1 LESYLSEIAQDWR
14 EDSSNRDLRHARNRV
29 RHGILPRLE
38 RGLNPAVRETLAE
51 TAEIA
56 RSEEEYWQKEVARV
70 LPEVWGADQR
80 ILRLAELSRLP
91 LALRRR
97 LIRAAAE
104 SLGLRLEFRHV
115 EEILALGRVT
125 GKSAMLPK
133 AWTISRF
140 KDELRFDLP
149 GKEAAIVSNYEYAL
163 AVPGLVRV
171 AEAKTWFEAA
181 LVPGSG
187 APGYNPDHMFDPAL
201 LRSELTVRNWRPGDR
216 FWPAHRKSPK
226 KIKELLQ
233 ERKVTGT
240 ERKLWPVVASGEHIV
255 WVRGFLAPLQLRPA
269 NGSKQALVI
278 REVGSTQTHD

>member
-1 LESYLSEIAQDWR
+1 
-14 EDSSNRDLRHARNRV
+14 LRHARNRV

-38 RGLNPAVRETLAE
+38 RGLNPSVRETLAE

-70 LPEVWGADQR
+70 LPEVCGMEKR
-80 ILRLAELSRLP
+80 TLRLAQLSKLP

-97 LIRAAAE
+97 VIRAVAE

-115 EEILALGRVT
+115 EEILALAPVT
-125 GKSAMLPK
+125 AKTGMLYK
-133 AWTISRF
+133 GWTISIS
-140 KDELRFDLP
+140 KDDLRFDPP
-149 GKEAAIVSNYEYAL
+149 GKEAAIVCNYEYAL
-163 AVPGLVRV
+163 AVPGRVRV
-171 AEAKTWFEAA
+171 AEAKTWFEAV

-187 APGYNPDHMFDPAL
+187 SPGYNPDHMFDPGL

-216 FWPAHRKSPK
+216 FWPAHRKSAK

-240 ERKLWPVVASGEHIV
+240 ERKLWPVVASGEQIV
-255 WVRGFLAPLQLRPA
+255 WVRGFLAPLQLRPED
-269 NGSKQALVI
+269 GSKQALVI